1 MVQPAKTPKTATKLK
16 LSTPKTPS
24 ADSASK
30 KKTGSST
37 KATKAKGSSTKKVNA
52 KATGSDEEMVDT
64 PKVQEKV
71 LTPQEAK
78 QKKEKE
84 G

>member
-1 MVQPAKTPKTATKLK
+1 MK
-16 LSTPKTPS
+16 LSTPKTP
-24 ADSASK
+24 ATDSASK

-37 KATKAKGSSTKKVNA
+37 KASKSKGSSTKKINA
-52 KATGSDEEMVDT
+52 KATGSDDDMVDT

-78 QKKEKE
+78 QNKEKQ